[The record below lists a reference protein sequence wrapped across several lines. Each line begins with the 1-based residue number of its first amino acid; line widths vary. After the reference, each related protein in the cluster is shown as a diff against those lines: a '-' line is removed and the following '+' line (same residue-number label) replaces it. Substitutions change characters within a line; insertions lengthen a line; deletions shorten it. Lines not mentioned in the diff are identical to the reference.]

1 MLRFSEGAGKRD
13 LSHLLRGHENVSHL
27 FDPMMMVSATRTIKQ
42 SRTQK
47 PYMRPPFSHIHSKL
61 AKALPLYCV
70 NRNAALEYHLNM
82 AKEILWSNL
91 SNYERSLFVLS
102 NSWNLLKSDL
112 HSSSQ
117 SFKIPLT

>member
-1 MLRFSEGAGKRD
+1 MLRFSAAGKRD

-61 AKALPLYCV
+61 QSSAVLCQQECSIGISFEYGEGDS
-70 NRNAALEYHLNM
+70 LEQPVKL
-82 AKEILWSNL
+82 
-91 SNYERSLFVLS
+91 
-102 NSWNLLKSDL
+102 
-112 HSSSQ
+112 
-117 SFKIPLT
+117 